1 MKLSKHRLLQIIQE
15 EYSAM
20 THTDKEA
27 LISEGV
33 ISEDKSQSE
42 AAISAIEAVISNTL
56 NTLLKDLVPA
66 SKINSMLDNAKNAV
80 EGRIADDLRD
90 IYQEPPPTAM
100 VEAVMTQEPIDV
112 LEELRSLTSKLS
124 SISGDLQPYKDIAS
138 DMISQI
144 NDLEELLTT
153 EEQ

>member
-1 MKLSKHRLLQIIQE
+1 MKVSKHRLMKIIQE
-15 EYSAM
+15 EYNRMS
-20 THTDKEA
+20 
-27 LISEGV
+27 LSENESV
-33 ISEDKSQSE
+33 ISEDKSQSK

-56 NTLLKDLVPA
+56 NTLLKDLVPP

-80 EGRIADDLRD
+80 EARIADDLRD
-90 IYQEPPPTAM
+90 IYQEPPPTAV
-100 VEAVMTQEPIDV
+100 VEVVMTQEPIDI
-112 LEELRSLTSKLS
+112 LEELRSLTNKLS
-124 SISGDLQPYKDIAS
+124 STSGELQPYRDIAS